1 MVRGCQRKVI
11 FVKNTGSEMFD
22 EALFF
27 VSRDMAK
34 DRSDEDMIKEAN
46 RIISEQMIG
55 SEKEK
60 GFCRR
65 ALGFILK
72 YGVSFLFGVG
82 ACAIIMMLF

>member
-34 DRSDEDMIKEAN
+34 ERSDEDMIKEAN
-46 RIISEQMIG
+46 RIISEQMIDR
-55 SEKEK
+55 EKEK
-60 GFCRR
+60 GFFARVFHL
-65 ALGFILK
+65 ALK
-72 YGVSFLFGVG
+72 YGAAFLLGVG
-82 ACAIIMMLF
+82 ACAIITVLF